1 VNGAVPAG
9 PRIRAVIFDI
19 GRVLIRVDLAR
30 AMASL
35 SQAIPLT
42 PDELWKALQNDPH
55 WMDWQEGRI
64 SPRDWHLHITKRLG
78 GSLTFDEFT
87 AAWNS
92 ALDPQPIQ
100 SEGFLSGLAKK
111 YKMAVLSNTDPIHMA
126 NEEARYAFFRHFPVR
141 IYSYRVGASKP
152 SPLIYREALR
162 GCKVS
167 AQEAVFIDDVPAYV
181 EAARQL
187 GMHGVVFSAPEQLV
201 TDLAALGVT
210 SDRKTA
216 GKDVT
221 SRRGGKPA
229 L

>member
-1 VNGAVPAG
+1 VASSP
-9 PRIRAVIFDI
+9 PIRAVIFDI
-19 GRVLIRVDLAR
+19 GRVLIRVDLSR
-30 AMASL
+30 AMAGL

-78 GSLTFDEFT
+78 GSLSFEEFT

-92 ALDPQPIQ
+92 ALDPEPIQ
-100 SEGFLSGLAKK
+100 PEEFLAGLAKK

-126 NEEARYAFFRHFPVR
+126 NEEARFSFFRHFPVR

-152 SPLIYREALR
+152 NPLIYREALR
-162 GCKVS
+162 GCKVK

-181 EAARQL
+181 DAAKRL
-187 GMHGVVFSAPEQLV
+187 GMHGVVYQSHDQLV
-201 TDLAALGVT
+201 RDLACLGV
-210 SDRKTA
+210 KA
-216 GKDVT
+216 G
-221 SRRGGKPA
+221 
-229 L
+229 